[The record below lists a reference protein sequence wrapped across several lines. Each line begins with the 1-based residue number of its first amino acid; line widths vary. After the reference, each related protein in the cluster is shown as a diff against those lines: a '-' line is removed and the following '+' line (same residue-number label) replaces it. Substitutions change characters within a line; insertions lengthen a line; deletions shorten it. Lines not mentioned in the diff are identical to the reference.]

1 MVTSCVR
8 AAAKR
13 ASMALLVPFAVL
25 VATPN
30 ARAQGVAASTD
41 GTELAEVL
49 VTSTRRSADL
59 QTVTATVL
67 AVPAETLKAMNIT
80 SVLQL
85 SDVTPGL
92 VITPS
97 GGNNVFMRGIGS
109 ASTGFN
115 EAQVAVYVDGLFLP
129 NPAMG
134 IYSFNN
140 IEQVEV
146 LKGPQGTLYGRNAT
160 GGLIAV
166 TTRDPGGDKRV
177 DASVGYGNFNTSTL
191 NLYASTPFTDTL
203 AGNVAVFHSKQSKG
217 WTLNVFTGNDVQ
229 KSEETGVQAKLVWRP
244 TAATKITGNYIF
256 DKNDR
261 NIGYGYEEAPG
272 TISADGTP
280 FLGEYRMSSRVDPS
294 APFTSNSAS
303 LKIEHEFGFANFMSL
318 TGYQQARQNVTFSA
332 VGGPGK
338 ALAGQGS
345 NVNIIYEHSLSWSQ
359 EFQLTSAP
367 SAARLDWVAG
377 AFIYRDSSQLRLDQI
392 TTCTGATAAT
402 CAPGFVP
409 SRTTGYPT
417 TKSYS
422 AYGDATYKLRDTT
435 RFTVGLRYT
444 DETKGLSGQAA
455 PLAGYPNSAAV
466 LPATLVLFPGQPYT
480 GNPSGIPTSLH
491 FTKLTY
497 RAVLAQDFG
506 PNVHAYVSDNLGFK
520 SGAFNANAFNNPP
533 ANPEELQAYEAG
545 VKSELF
551 NRRLRLNAAYFYY
564 DYKDV
569 QVRSLAPP
577 ALPGN
582 AILINAAKERQKGI
596 DIDLNLAVTR
606 NFSVNASFEH
616 LNSRYRDFPGT
627 TCSTPGTRV
636 VGGITVGAATV
647 LSCNLA
653 GYTTPNSP
661 PNSGNVGFVYKVDT
675 LHGAWTSSVNSR
687 FTSRYPLPA
696 DASLAQEPH
705 NLVSASVAW
714 TSASKR
720 FDALLWGRNLT
731 GEYMY
736 AVGQAAVA
744 NNYLVVPMSPRTWG
758 LTLGYHLN

>member
-1 MVTSCVR
+1 MTSFVR
-8 AAAKR
+8 IHSRLAAV
-13 ASMALLVPFAVL
+13 ALLAFFISVL
-25 VATPN
+25 SAPS
-30 ARAQGVAASTD
+30 ARAQAATESA
-41 GTELAEVL
+41 GAAELAEVL

-59 QTVTATVL
+59 QQVTATVL
-67 AVPAETLKAMNIT
+67 AVPADTLKSMNIT

-92 VITPS
+92 IMTPS
-97 GGNNVFMRGIGS
+97 GGNNAYMRGIGS

-166 TTRDPGGDKRV
+166 TTRDPGTARRV
-177 DASVGYGNFNTSTL
+177 DASVGYGNFDTTTL

-203 AGNVAVFHSKQSKG
+203 AGNVSVFHSRQSKG
-217 WTLNVFTGNDVQ
+217 WTLNVFTGNEVQ
-229 KSEETGVQAKLVWRP
+229 KSEETGVQAKLVWQP
-244 TAATKITGNYIF
+244 TSATKVTGNYIF

-261 NIGYGYEEAPG
+261 NVGYGYEEAPG

-280 FLGEYRMSSRVDPS
+280 YLGEYLMSSRVDPS
-294 APFTSNSAS
+294 APFTSHAAS
-303 LKIEHEFGFANFMSL
+303 LKIEHEFGFAKLMSL

-332 VGGPGK
+332 AGGPGK

-345 NVNIIYEHSLSWSQ
+345 SVNIIFEHSLTWSQ

-367 SAARLDWVAG
+367 SASRLDWVAG
-377 AFIYRDSSQLRLDQI
+377 AFIYRDSSQLRLDNYS
-392 TTCTGATAAT
+392 TCTGTTAAS
-402 CAPGFVP
+402 CAPGVVP

-422 AYGDATYKLRDTT
+422 VYGDATYKILDAT

-455 PLAGYPNSAAV
+455 PLGGYPNSAAA
-466 LPATLVLFPGQPYT
+466 LPATVVLFPGQPYT

-497 RAVLAQDFG
+497 RAVLAQDVG
-506 PNVHAYVSDNLGFK
+506 ANVHAYVSDNLGFK
-520 SGAFNANAFNNPP
+520 SGAYNANAFNNPP
-533 ANPEELQAYEAG
+533 ANPEVLQAYEAG
-545 VKSELF
+545 VKTELF

-596 DIDLNLAVTR
+596 DIDLNLAATR
-606 NFSVNASFEH
+606 NLSLNLSYEH
-616 LNSRYRDFPGT
+616 LDSKYRDFPGT

-636 VGGITVGAATV
+636 VGGLTVGAATV
-647 LSCNLA
+647 LTCNLV

-675 LHGAWTSSVNSR
+675 LHGAWMLSANDR
-687 FTSRYPLPA
+687 FTSSYPLPA
-696 DASLAQEPH
+696 DASIFQQSH
-705 NLVSASVAW
+705 NLVGASVGW
-714 TSASKR
+714 TSPSKR

-731 GEYMY
+731 DEYMY
-736 AVGQAAVA
+736 TVGQAAVA
-744 NNYLVVPMSPRTWG
+744 NNYLVVPMAPRTWG
-758 LTLGYHLN
+758 LTVGYHLN